1 MSDITPLIGAGA
13 KNKHELVVWSNPFQT
28 ICAGFTRSTMKK
40 VSFDELMEKG
50 MVKFFMQ
57 PNSSHLSRVA
67 SRIES
72 LASPNDFTDRENS
85 RAQGTS

>member
-50 MVKFFMQ
+50 MVKF
-57 PNSSHLSRVA
+57 SC
-67 SRIES
+67 S
-72 LASPNDFTDRENS
+72 LILHICR
-85 RAQGTS
+85 GLHHV